1 MGGAFYGGQEK
12 ARKVKNKLDIVV
24 MRVNRLGDA
33 CNARPCHNCLQMM
46 KAVGIRKVYYSISND
61 EVVCEKVKDMVSIQT
76 SSVARYMERMKGN
89 EIAFDDKKYYDHLMK
104 TLFPSSIKK
113 YNLEAFIKYNLINVL
128 PSYIT
133 KIETKKD
140 ITIVI
145 ILNGKNEIVKKA
157 FVI

>member
-1 MGGAFYGGQEK
+1 
-12 ARKVKNKLDIVV
+12 
-24 MRVNRLGDA
+24 MRVNQTGDV

-46 KAVGIRKVYYSISND
+46 KIVGIKKVYYSISN
-61 EVVCEKVKDMVSIQT
+61 EQIICEKVKDMISIHT
-76 SSVARYMERMKGN
+76 SSVSRHLERLNGN
-89 EIAFDDKKYYDHLMK
+89 YLAYDNKKYYDHLMK

-113 YNLEAFIKYNLINVL
+113 YNLETFIKYNLINVL

-133 KIETKKD
+133 KIETKKN

-145 ILNGKNEIVKKA
+145 ILNNNNEIVTKA

>member
-1 MGGAFYGGQEK
+1 
-12 ARKVKNKLDIVV
+12 
-24 MRVNRLGDA
+24 
-33 CNARPCHNCLQMM
+33 M
-46 KAVGIRKVYYSISND
+46 KAVGIRKVYYSISN
-61 EVVCEKVKDMVSIQT
+61 EKVICEKVKDMVSIQT

-89 EIAFDDKKYYDHLMK
+89 EMAFDDKKYYDHLMK